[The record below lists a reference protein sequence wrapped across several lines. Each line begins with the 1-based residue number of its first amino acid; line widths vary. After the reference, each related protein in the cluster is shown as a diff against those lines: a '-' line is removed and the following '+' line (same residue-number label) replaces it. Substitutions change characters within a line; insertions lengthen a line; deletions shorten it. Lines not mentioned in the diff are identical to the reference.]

1 MPKVAENESV
11 ARKVRRRVLASR
23 DRFWQSDDFGVA
35 SRAATDELRRLVAQ
49 GELTRVRRGLYW
61 RGQQTR
67 FGPRPASRRDA
78 VDAIVERRDA
88 VGPAGW
94 NATNLL
100 GLSTQVPA
108 TEILA
113 TPHRAP
119 EGLDGI
125 RWVDRRQR
133 TARRTARLNGLEVA
147 LLETLDGWER
157 YVEVDADDALRR
169 LVSLVGDDRVRVDR
183 LVRASQ
189 TEPARV
195 RERLRA
201 VLEGAGL
208 DDDAEAIER
217 AHDPRT
223 RARALRVLPNA

>member
-1 MPKVAENESV
+1 MAKVTESESV
-11 ARKVRRRVLASR
+11 ARKVRRRVLASS
-23 DRFWQSDDFGVA
+23 DRFWRISDFSEA
-35 SRAATDELRRLVAQ
+35 SRATTDELRRLVAQ

-61 RGQQTR
+61 RGHQTR
-67 FGPRPASRRDA
+67 FGLRPADRSDA
-78 VDAIVERRDA
+78 VDAIVKRRDA

-100 GLSTQVPA
+100 GLSSQVPA
-108 TEILA
+108 AEILA
-113 TPHRAP
+113 MSHRPP

-125 RWVDRRQR
+125 RWVDRRHR

-157 YVEVDADDALRR
+157 YVEVDADDALQR
-169 LVSLVGDDRVRVDR
+169 LVRVVGDERVRVDR
-183 LVRASQ
+183 LVRASR

-201 VLEGAGL
+201 VLRGAGL
-208 DDDAEAIER
+208 NEAADEIEPARDA
-217 AHDPRT
+217 RT
-223 RARALRVLPNA
+223 RARARQVLPSA